1 MTHSAQQDKSPII
14 VTQPSAE
21 AWDDFV
27 RTQRR
32 GHLLQLSR
40 WGELKSRFGWEEQTV
55 ALCQANVIQAGA
67 LVLLKQLPLRVGKM
81 AYVPLGGYAVDVAL
95 YPRLWEAIKT
105 ETKAAFLKIEP
116 GHFCADS
123 ELDLASAGFEPS
135 PQAIQPPT
143 TIIIDISG
151 DQDSIMRRMNQG
163 TRRKIRK
170 SLKSDIEY
178 VEGEGGDLPAFN
190 RLMQRTGARNA
201 FGVHNAGYFEAVY
214 DLFMPQYGALLLARH
229 ETDLLAAIMVFALGD
244 TAWYL
249 YGASSRDKSNLYATY
264 GIQWAA
270 IEWAKRRGCRYYDL
284 WGVPDHDEATL
295 EAQFKGR
302 NDGLWGVYGFKRG
315 WGGALRRSA
324 GAWDIAFNPLVYAGY
339 RSALKLRN

>member
-1 MTHSAQQDKSPII
+1 MNIAFIHRGRTTFGASDRAVNWYYLYGIGLSLFESMTHSSQQDKSPVI
-14 VTQPSAE
+14 VTQPSAD

-40 WGELKSRFGWEEQTV
+40 WGELKSRFGWEAQTV
-55 ALCQANVIQAGA
+55 ALCQAGVIQAGA

-81 AYVPLGGYAVDVAL
+81 AYIPMGGYAEDRSL
-95 YPRLWEAIKT
+95 YPRLWEAIKSK
-105 ETKAAFLKIEP
+105 TKAAFLKIEP
-116 GHFCADS
+116 GHFCAGS

-135 PQAIQPPT
+135 PQAIQPAT

-178 VEGEGGDLPAFN
+178 VEGDGGDLPAFN

-201 FGVHNAGYFEAVY
+201 FGVHSAAYFEAVH
-214 DLFMPQYGALLLARH
+214 DLFMPQIMARCCW
-229 ETDLLAAIMVFALGD
+229 LG
-244 TAWYL
+244 TRLIYW
-249 YGASSRDKSNLYATY
+249 
-264 GIQWAA
+264 
-270 IEWAKRRGCRYYDL
+270 
-284 WGVPDHDEATL
+284 
-295 EAQFKGR
+295 
-302 NDGLWGVYGFKRG
+302 
-315 WGGALRRSA
+315 RRS
-324 GAWDIAFNPLVYAGY
+324 WC
-339 RSALKLRN
+339 LR